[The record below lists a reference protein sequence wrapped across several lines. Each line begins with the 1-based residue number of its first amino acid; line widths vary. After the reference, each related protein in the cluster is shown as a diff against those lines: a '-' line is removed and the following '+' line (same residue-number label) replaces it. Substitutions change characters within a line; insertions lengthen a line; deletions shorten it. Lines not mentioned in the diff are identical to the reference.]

1 MSELFERVC
10 PICQSVFLTDGGEI
24 TCGDIVCETV
34 YNRSVEQTE
43 VTERVEKLLEVTLLE
58 RYADDMGL

>member
-34 YNRSVEQTE
+34 YNRMVEQAAATE
-43 VTERVEKLLEVTLLE
+43 QVEALLEAAHSE
-58 RYADDMGL
+58 QYAKAMGL